1 MNCPMK
7 KRLVLFLA
15 IGLGFTACSGGTASS
30 GARRKGAVE
39 AQNSGTP
46 ESLSAAG
53 EQELRAI
60 VASGRLADL
69 QWPNFSENSAAVK
82 EFYDESGDRLG
93 WSRGGKPT
101 LQAIETIEILEK
113 ADQKG
118 LDSRDYDGVK
128 WPERLKALQSPG
140 GATESALVKFDVAL
154 TVSAIRYG
162 TDLHLGKVDP
172 KILHKDFDPERE
184 KHNAGEFLWKSV
196 VGARSVKDVVDPI
209 EPPYP
214 GYQRTVMALQKYMQM
229 AKEEVP
235 DPLPQV
241 KKPIAPGQEYQGT
254 GKLLRRL
261 QFLGDLPASQ
271 PVPENSQ
278 SYSGDA
284 VEGVKRF
291 QMRHGLEAAG
301 NLGPQTIT
309 ELNRPMSER
318 VEALRLTLERWRWI
332 PDNFTQ
338 PPILVNIP
346 EFVLR
351 AFDALDAPGKPA
363 LMMRVVVGR
372 ALRTQTPVLEED
384 MKYLIF
390 WPYWNVPPS
399 ILRAEIIPKIIKDPA
414 YIQKNNFEVATH
426 SGQVV
431 TDGVVSEEVLAQL
444 RTGKLMVRQKPGPKN
459 ALGLMKFIFPNDQN
473 VYLHSTPSQS
483 LFSES
488 RRDFSHGCI
497 RVEDPK
503 ALAEWVLRNNPG
515 WTLERIEAAFK
526 AEKQQQVNLAHEI
539 PVLIVYGTAIAKENG
554 KVFFFEDI
562 YGYDKAMGKLFEEA
576 YASKNS
582 DLLK

>member
-1 MNCPMK
+1 MNYPMK

-30 GARRKGAVE
+30 GARRKGTVE

-69 QWPNFSENSAAVK
+69 QWPNFSEKSAAVK

-101 LQAIETIEILEK
+101 LQAIETIGILEK

-196 VGARSVKDVVDPI
+196 VGARSVKDAVDPI

-214 GYQRTVMALQKYMQM
+214 GYQRTLMALQKYMQM

-254 GKLLRRL
+254 GKLIRRL

-301 NLGPQTIT
+301 KLGPQTIT

-372 ALRTQTPVLEED
+372 ALRTQTPVMAEE

-399 ILRAEIIPKIIKDPA
+399 ILRAEIVPKIAKDPE
-414 YIQKNNFEVATH
+414 YLQKNNFEVTTY
-426 SGQVV
+426 SGEVV
-431 TDGVVSEEVLAQL
+431 TDGIVSEEVLAQL
-444 RTGKLMVRQKPGPKN
+444 RAGKLMVRQKPGPKN
-459 ALGLMKFIFPNDQN
+459 ALGLIKFVFPNADN
-473 VYLHSTPSQS
+473 IYLHSTPSQA
-483 LFSES
+483 LFGES

-497 RVEDPK
+497 RVEDPR
-503 ALAEWVLRNNPG
+503 ALATWVLRNNPG
-515 WTLERIEAAFK
+515 WTRERVEAAFQ
-526 AEKQQQVNLAHEI
+526 AQEQEQVNLAHEI
-539 PVLIVYGTAIAKENG
+539 PLLILYGTAISKEDG
-554 KVFFFEDI
+554 QVFFFEDI
-562 YGYDKAMGKLFEEA
+562 YGYDKAMGKLFEQA
-576 YASKNS
+576 YASQP
-582 DLLK
+582 

>member
-1 MNCPMK
+1 MNYPAK
-7 KRLVLFLA
+7 KRLVLLLA

-30 GARRKGAVE
+30 GARRKETVE

-69 QWPNFSENSAAVK
+69 QWPNFSENSAAVRG
-82 EFYDESGDRLG
+82 FYDESGDRLG

-101 LQAIETIEILEK
+101 PQAIETIGILEE

-118 LDSRDYDGVK
+118 LDSRDYDAVK
-128 WPERLKALQSPG
+128 WPERMKALERPG
-140 GATESALVKFDVAL
+140 GSTESALVKFDVAL

-184 KHNAGEFLWKSV
+184 KHNAGEFLWKSL
-196 VGARSVKDVVDPI
+196 VGARSVKDALAPI

-214 GYQRTVMALQKYMQM
+214 GYQRTLAALQKYMRL
-229 AKEEVP
+229 AKEELP

-241 KKPIAPGQEYQGT
+241 KKPIAPGQEYEGT
-254 GKLLRRL
+254 GKLVRRL
-261 QFLGDLPASQ
+261 QFLGDLPASL

-278 SYSGDA
+278 SYSGDV

-301 NLGPQTIT
+301 KLGPQTIT
-309 ELNRPMSER
+309 ELNGPMNER
-318 VEALRLTLERWRWI
+318 VEALRLTLERWRWL
-332 PDNFTQ
+332 PDNFRQ

-351 AFDALDAPGKPA
+351 AYDAPGKLA
-363 LMMRVVVGR
+363 LTMRVVVGR

-399 ILRAEIIPKIIKDPA
+399 ILRGEIIPKITKDPA
-414 YIQKNNFEVATH
+414 YTQKNNFEVATY

-444 RTGKLMVRQKPGPKN
+444 RAGKLMVRQKPGPNN
-459 ALGLMKFIFPNDQN
+459 ALGLIKFIFPNDQN

-515 WTLERIEAAFK
+515 WTIERIEAAFK
-526 AEKQQQVNLAHEI
+526 AEKQQQVNLTHEI
-539 PVLIVYGTAIAKENG
+539 PVLIVYGTAIAKESG
-554 KVFFFEDI
+554 QVFFFDDI
-562 YGYDKAMGKLFEEA
+562 YGYDKAMGKLFEQA
-576 YASKNS
+576 YASKN
-582 DLLK
+582 

>member
-1 MNCPMK
+1 MSYPMK
-7 KRLVLFLA
+7 KQLVLFLA
-15 IGLGFTACSGGTASS
+15 LGLGLTACSGGTVSS
-30 GARRKGAVE
+30 NVQKGTVE
-39 AQNSGTP
+39 AQNLGTP

-82 EFYDESGDRLG
+82 EFYAESGDRLG
-93 WSRGGKPT
+93 WSRGGKTTP
-101 LQAIETIEILEK
+101 QAIETIGILEK

-172 KILHKDFDPERE
+172 KILHKDFDTERE
-184 KHNAGEFLWKSV
+184 KHNAGEFLWRSV
-196 VGARSVKDVVDPI
+196 VGARSVKDAVDLI

-214 GYQRTVMALQKYMQM
+214 GYQRTLVALQKYMQM

-241 KKPIAPGQEYQGT
+241 KKPIAPRQEYQGT
-254 GKLLRRL
+254 GKLVRRL
-261 QFLGDLPASQ
+261 QFLGDLPAALQ
-271 PVPENSQ
+271 VPENSQ
-278 SYSGDA
+278 SYSDDV

-291 QMRHGLEAAG
+291 QTRHGLEASG
-301 NLGPQTIT
+301 KLGPQTIT
-309 ELNRPMSER
+309 GLNRPMSER

-351 AFDALDAPGKPA
+351 AFDSLDPPGMPA

-399 ILRAEIIPKIIKDPA
+399 ILRAEIIPKITKDPA

-431 TDGVVSEEVLAQL
+431 TEGVVSEEVLAQL
-444 RTGKLMVRQKPGPKN
+444 RSGKLMVRQKPGPKN
-459 ALGLMKFIFPNDQN
+459 ALGLIKFIFPNDQN

-515 WTLERIEAAFK
+515 WTRERIEAAFK
-526 AEKQQQVNLAHEI
+526 AEKQQQVNLAHET

-554 KVFFFEDI
+554 DVFFFEDI
-562 YGYDKAMGKLFEEA
+562 YGYDKAMGKLFEQA
-576 YASKNS
+576 YASKN
-582 DLLK
+582 